1 MSVNLEADNDSVV
14 LGESPAEAGTR
25 RVIDSPHL
33 HKLQRRHFLL
43 FGVGPALGTLC
54 ALQLLF
60 FRPIGAPE
68 IVALFVMWAVTGLC
82 VSAGFHRLFAH
93 KSYETGPIVRSLIAI
108 CGSMAGQGSVF
119 AWIAIHRRHHEC
131 SDREGDLHSP
141 NLAGPGLRG
150 KLKGLLHA
158 HLTWMIAHPFPNM
171 SQYAPDLMRD
181 DRMVFVNRHYRKWV
195 VLGLVI
201 PALGCALYEH
211 SWWGLLT
218 GFLWGGMVRMFV
230 LAHGMWSLNS
240 FCHLLGKRRFETSDG
255 SRNLAWL
262 APFIFG
268 ESWHHNH
275 HAFPRSASFGLAWY
289 RIDPGF
295 WFIRLLGGLR
305 LARNI
310 QVPSA
315 QQIAQRTAR

>member
-1 MSVNLEADNDSVV
+1 MSVNLEADSEAVV
-14 LGESPAEAGTR
+14 PGEAPVAAGAR

-43 FGVGPALGTLC
+43 FGVGPAVGTLC
-54 ALQLLF
+54 ALLLLWVH
-60 FRPIGAPE
+60 PIGAPE
-68 IVALFVMWAVTGLC
+68 IVAFFAMWIVTGLC

-93 KSYETGPIVRSLIAI
+93 KSYETGPLVRSLIAI
-108 CGSMAGQGSVF
+108 CGSMAGQGSVL

-158 HLTWMIAHPFPNM
+158 HLTWMIAHPFPNV

-181 DRMVFVNRHYRKWV
+181 ERMVFVNRHYRKWV
-195 VLGLVI
+195 VVGLAI
-201 PALGCALYEH
+201 PAVACALVEQ

-240 FCHLLGKRRFETSDG
+240 FCHLLGKRRFETAEG
-255 SRNLAWL
+255 SRNLAVL

-268 ESWHHNH
+268 ESYHHNH

-315 QQIAQRTAR
+315 EQIAQRAAR